1 MFSRAVRVEPSTC
14 LALIVSLVLSGC
26 ATSEYSA
33 LDDDFCSRLPN
44 YSLELG
50 SENGP
55 LTNMADLTESLGVYY
70 YKYSNELFFGQ
81 VVDFHGNGQLKSRGW
96 IIEGSKHGLWEYYDE
111 NGSLSEAGNFRVFKH
126 GLWEY
131 FRENGSWSHTGNFK
145 CGRKDGR
152 WTYFYGNDSVSQNN
166 YFKSGNRTGVW
177 ELFHSSGWLIAKT
190 YFTGEWDFLQEL
202 FDQSGNLTSRIP
214 WKNGMMNG
222 LREMYYED
230 GSIEMRV
237 LYQDGDKTGLMV
249 FFDSNGQPKSQSCFQ
264 NNEQVDMSICS
275 EK

>member
-33 LDDDFCSRLPN
+33 LDDDFCSRIPN

-55 LTNMADLTESLGVYY
+55 LTNMSDLTESLGVYY

-81 VVDFHGNGQLKSRGW
+81 VVDFHGNDQLKTRGW

-111 NGSLSEAGNFRVFKH
+111 NGSLSE
-126 GLWEY
+126 
-131 FRENGSWSHTGNFK
+131 TGNFK
-145 CGRKDGR
+145 CGKKDGLWR
-152 WTYFYGNDSVSQNN
+152 DFHGNHSVSQNR
-166 YFKSGNRTGVW
+166 YFKNGIRTGVW
-177 ELFHSSGWLIAKT
+177 EAFNKNGVLLFKN
-190 YFTGEWDFLQEL
+190 YFTGDRDFVLEL
-202 FDQSGNLTSRIP
+202 FDLNGNLTSRSQRN
-214 WKNGMMNG
+214 NGYMDG
-222 LREMYYED
+222 LFETFYED
-230 GSIEMRV
+230 GSIEGQMR
-237 LYQDGDKTGLMV
+237 YENGKKNGLDV
-249 FFDSNGQPKSQSCFQ
+249 SFDRNGQPKSQSCFQ